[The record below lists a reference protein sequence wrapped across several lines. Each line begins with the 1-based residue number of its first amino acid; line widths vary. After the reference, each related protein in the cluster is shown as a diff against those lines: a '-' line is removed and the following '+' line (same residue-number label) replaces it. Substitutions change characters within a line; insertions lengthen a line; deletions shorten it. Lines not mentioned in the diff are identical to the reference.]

1 MNIDQSILDA
11 VRVSLMITMK
21 VAAPILA
28 AGALIGLVISLIQA
42 VTQIQEQTLV
52 FVPKIIAMLLV
63 SLALLSWIVQRVGEF
78 AVQMFTLF
86 VGPHA

>member
-1 MNIDQSILDA
+1 MHIDQSILDA
-11 VRVSLMITMK
+11 VRESLMVTMK
-21 VAAPILA
+21 VATPILA

-63 SLALLSWIVQRVGEF
+63 SLALLSWIVQRIAEF
-78 AVQMFTLF
+78 AVQMFTVF
-86 VGPHA
+86 VGPTT